1 MTNITS
7 ILLQKP
13 VSFVQTI
20 VCYAVHKS
28 YVLSVHKI
36 TWSEM
41 MAAVFIQSAKKANTL
56 IHKKNS
62 ALIVM
67 ILANPVRQMVQS
79 VKHAL
84 KDFHLVI
91 TICLSC
97 GDR

>member
-1 MTNITS
+1 M
-7 ILLQKP
+7 
-13 VSFVQTI
+13 
-20 VCYAVHKS
+20 
-28 YVLSVHKI
+28 HKI

-91 TICLSC
+91 QFVFHVETDKRLMAIYVQIAAL
-97 GDR
+97 DA